1 MSESQPPSGD
11 QPGQAFYDRARK
23 ELATSLRF
31 RAALE
36 AKIAAND
43 DRIYDKETAYLDDT
57 PAGNIMMGYENYTKG
72 TAAGGAMRRRGPVD
86 QYRVFSNSSVTFKQN
101 SESPVASAQSTPAH
115 TAPTPISTSFM
126 KAESASSH
134 ATPTSTTSANRSA
147 AGSKRS
153 KKVAGEDSETDTKE
167 SKKART
173 GSTAVSRK

>member
-1 MSESQPPSGD
+1 MSENQPPGGD

-57 PAGNIMMGYENYTKG
+57 PAGNIMMGFENYTKG
-72 TAAGGAMRRRGPVD
+72 SAAGGAMRRRGPVD

-101 SESPVASAQSTPAH
+101 SV
-115 TAPTPISTSFM
+115 
-126 KAESASSH
+126 SSCH
-134 ATPTSTTSANRSA
+134 YYILIQPHF
-147 AGSKRS
+147 
-153 KKVAGEDSETDTKE
+153 
-167 SKKART
+167 
-173 GSTAVSRK
+173 